1 MSDASITWIL
11 DAYLKGEVAEEQMSA
26 LLMAI
31 FFNGM
36 NSKELGVWTDQMISS
51 GERLNLKGLSRP
63 TVDKHSTGGVGDKIS
78 LILAPLVAA
87 CGAAVPQPVS
97 EVCDKHGLNPTAFY
111 RWQKEFFENGAAAF
125 ESRQPRSD
133 GKTRQLEQ
141 RVEAL
146 QAKLVRK
153 DEVIGELMEDHV
165 RLKKSLGES

>member
-1 MSDASITWIL
+1 MVRLDSRTNRKEMSMSDEQEGVRRRFTAQEKVAIL
-11 DAYLKGEVAEEQMSA
+11 RE
-26 LLMAI
+26 
-31 FFNGM
+31 
-36 NSKELGVWTDQMISS
+36 
-51 GERLNLKGLSRP
+51 
-63 TVDKHSTGGVGDKIS
+63 H
-78 LILAPLVAA
+78 LVEK
-87 CGAAVPQPVS
+87 VPVS
-97 EVCDKHGLNPTAFY
+97 QVCDKHGIQPTAFY

-125 ESRQPRSD
+125 EVRQPRSD